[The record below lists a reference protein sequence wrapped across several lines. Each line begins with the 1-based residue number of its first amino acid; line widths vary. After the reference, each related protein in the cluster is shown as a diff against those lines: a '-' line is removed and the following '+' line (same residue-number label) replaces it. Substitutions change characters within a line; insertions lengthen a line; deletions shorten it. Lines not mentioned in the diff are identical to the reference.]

1 MPQAQQV
8 ACKTCGAAPLP
19 DALFCHLC
27 GQERLSEA
35 ANTAESVVEYA
46 EVLEVLRTARYP
58 AWLEVK
64 WSLTEAEQ
72 AAQASPEAEAI
83 VSGQAS
89 VSCSSARD
97 AEALV
102 EKLSSSLRGAG
113 PRLPRFSDQGATP
126 SKQGL
131 LSSPS
136 PSAPLRTPQVE
147 AEAESGLQSL
157 RGSPRSPVSSAHES
171 GERRRSSSPNVLSSL
186 RCSTASQTGGST
198 SLFAKSLA
206 PGRPCVKRWSDE
218 AAAEPRLAERAR
230 AQTSLRAES
239 FGAALARARRWGS
252 DRLSCSSRSSA
263 GGSGSHSMLSRG
275 YLDRMRGMG
284 ARQSS
289 APSRAS
295 RDVAVQAQS
304 CVSTMSSLGLDTA
317 ASMADTLPASG
328 KAGIR
333 SPRTPNLTLP
343 QMGAVAMA
351 ESTDSAT
358 AKVERQRVE
367 VRKPREDVQV
377 HSPGFTRSPQS
388 PQMCLASPRVDLQ
401 SNSRGARH
409 KDPVDLA
416 RAFAHG
422 HLNGANPRNEASKVG
437 PRIETRL
444 VTSVDT
450 EKAMAMEA
458 MERVETETKAVR
470 AVSAV
475 SVVSEDVASRLHH
488 SEPVVRQAAAAALG
502 ALGEVAAEHV
512 RQLASLIEDVDSGVR
527 RAAAIALGNLGQ
539 RAVGHADALLAASQL
554 DDDDDVRFHAAVA
567 LGMLGATSKVAR
579 CRSNCR
585 SRQHVPT
592 VLA

>member
-1 MPQAQQV
+1 M
-8 ACKTCGAAPLP
+8 
-19 DALFCHLC
+19 
-27 GQERLSEA
+27 SEA

-409 KDPVDLA
+409 EDPVDLA

>member
-1 MPQAQQV
+1 M

>member
-409 KDPVDLA
+409 EDPVDLA